1 MKKCVILVGPSAVG
15 KTTIAHAMLEAGDKY
30 ELVRSVTTREMRD
43 DSFGSEYIYI
53 SREEFL
59 HQIETQGV
67 LEHTEYAGQL
77 YGTPRSEID
86 RITGEGR
93 VPLLILD
100 LNGAN
105 SLFKAEGIAP
115 CTLYLYDDLDI
126 MEERLKARY
135 ISDNTSEADRRRFDS
150 RTKQNIIDF
159 SNMEEYEPFIYGFV
173 RNCSSVEC
181 CATKI
186 DEIYDLF
193 ALDTAKNAEE
203 AKAVAKSLADSAKAK
218 MQI

>member
-15 KTTIAHAMLEAGDKY
+15 KTTVAHAMLEASDKY

-59 HQIETQGV
+59 HQIEVGGV

-86 RITGEGR
+86 RITSEGR

-135 ISDNTSEADRRRFDS
+135 ISDNTSDADQKRFDS
-150 RTKQNIIDF
+150 RTKQNLIDF
-159 SNMEEYEPFIYGFV
+159 SNMEEYESFIYGFV
-173 RNCSSVEC
+173 KNCATVEC
-181 CATKI
+181 CAGKVDEVYNIFAI
-186 DEIYDLF
+186 D
-193 ALDTAKNAEE
+193 TPKNTEE
-203 AKAVAKSLADSAKAK
+203 AKAIAKALADSAKAK
-218 MQI
+218 M

>member
-15 KTTIAHAMLEAGDKY
+15 KTTVAHAMLEASDKY

-59 HQIETQGV
+59 HQIEVGGV

-86 RITGEGR
+86 RITSEGR

-105 SLFKAEGIAP
+105 SLFNAEGIAP

-126 MEERLKARY
+126 MEERLKERY
-135 ISDNTSEADRRRFDS
+135 ISDNTSEADQKRFDS
-150 RTKQNIIDF
+150 RTKQNLIDF
-159 SNMEEYEPFIYGFV
+159 SHMEEYESFIYGFV
-173 RNCSSVEC
+173 KNCATIEC
-181 CATKI
+181 CASKVN
-186 DEIYDLF
+186 EVYDIF
-193 ALDTAKNAEE
+193 ALDTPKNVEE
-203 AKAVAKSLADSAKAK
+203 AKAIAKALADSAKAK
-218 MQI
+218 M

>member
-15 KTTIAHAMLEAGDKY
+15 KTTVAHAMLEASDKY

-59 HQIETQGV
+59 HQIEVGGV

-86 RITGEGR
+86 RITSEGR

-105 SLFKAEGIAP
+105 SLFNAEGIAP

-135 ISDNTSEADRRRFDS
+135 ISDNTSEADQKRFDS
-150 RTKQNIIDF
+150 RTKQNLVDF
-159 SNMEEYEPFIYGFV
+159 SHMEEYESFIYGFV
-173 RNCSSVEC
+173 KNCATVDC
-181 CATKI
+181 CASKVN
-186 DEIYDLF
+186 EVYDIF
-193 ALDTAKNAEE
+193 ALDTPKNSEE
-203 AKAVAKSLADSAKAK
+203 AKAIAKALADSAKAK
-218 MQI
+218 M

>member
-1 MKKCVILVGPSAVG
+1 MKKCIILVGPSAVG
-15 KTTIAHAMLEAGDKY
+15 KTTIAHAMLEMGDKY
-30 ELVRSVTTREMRD
+30 ELVRSVTTREMRA

-59 HQIETQGV
+59 HQIEVGGV

-86 RITGEGR
+86 RITSEGR

-105 SLFKAEGIAP
+105 SLYNAEGIAP
-115 CTLYLYDDLDI
+115 CTIYLYDDLDI

-135 ISDNTSEADRRRFDS
+135 ISDNTSEADQKRYDTRS
-150 RTKQNIIDF
+150 KQNLIDY
-159 SNMEEYEPFIYGFV
+159 SNMENYESFIYSFV
-173 RNCSSVEC
+173 KNCATVEC
-181 CATKI
+181 CAKKAN
-186 DEIYDLF
+186 EVYDIF
-193 ALDTAKNAEE
+193 ALDTPKSADE
-203 AKAVAKSLADSAKAK
+203 AKAIAQALASSAKVK
-218 MQI
+218 M

>member
-15 KTTIAHAMLEAGDKY
+15 KTTVAHAMLEASDKY

-59 HQIETQGV
+59 HQIEVGGV

-86 RITGEGR
+86 RITSEGR

-105 SLFKAEGIAP
+105 SLFNAEGIAP

-135 ISDNTSEADRRRFDS
+135 ISDNTSEADQKRFDS
-150 RTKQNIIDF
+150 RTKQNLVDF
-159 SNMEEYEPFIYGFV
+159 SHMEEYESFIYGFV
-173 RNCSSVEC
+173 KNCATVDC
-181 CATKI
+181 CASKVN
-186 DEIYDLF
+186 EVYDIF
-193 ALDTAKNAEE
+193 ALDTPKNSEE
-203 AKAVAKSLADSAKAK
+203 AKAISKALADSAKAK
-218 MQI
+218 M

>member
-15 KTTIAHAMLEAGDKY
+15 KTTVAHAMLEASDKY

-59 HQIETQGV
+59 HQIEVGGV

-86 RITGEGR
+86 RITSEGR

-105 SLFKAEGIAP
+105 SLFNAEGITP

-126 MEERLKARY
+126 MEERLKERY
-135 ISDNTSEADRRRFDS
+135 ISDNTSETDQKRFDS
-150 RTKQNIIDF
+150 RTKQNLIDF
-159 SNMEEYEPFIYGFV
+159 SHMEEYESFIYGFV
-173 RNCSSVEC
+173 KNCATVDC
-181 CATKI
+181 CASKVN
-186 DEIYDLF
+186 EVYDIF
-193 ALDTAKNAEE
+193 ALDTPKNSEE
-203 AKAVAKSLADSAKAK
+203 AKAIAKALADSAKAK
-218 MQI
+218 M

>member
-15 KTTIAHAMLEAGDKY
+15 KTTVAHAMLEASDKY

-59 HQIETQGV
+59 HQIEVGGV

-86 RITGEGR
+86 RITSEGR

-105 SLFKAEGIAP
+105 SLFNAEGIAP

-135 ISDNTSEADRRRFDS
+135 ISDNTSEADQKRFDS
-150 RTKQNIIDF
+150 RTKQNLIDF
-159 SNMEEYEPFIYGFV
+159 SHMEEYESFIYGFV
-173 RNCSSVEC
+173 KNCATVEC
-181 CATKI
+181 CASKVN
-186 DEIYDLF
+186 EVYDIF
-193 ALDTAKNAEE
+193 ALDTPKNVEE
-203 AKAVAKSLADSAKAK
+203 AKAIAKALADSAKAK
-218 MQI
+218 M

>member
-15 KTTIAHAMLEAGDKY
+15 KTTVGHAMREMSDRY
-30 ELVRSVTTREMRD
+30 ELVRSVTTREMRA

-59 HQIETQGV
+59 HQIEVGGV

-86 RITGEGR
+86 RITSEGR

-105 SLFKAEGIAP
+105 SLYKAEGIAP
-115 CTLYLYDDLDI
+115 CTVYLYDELEVIND
-126 MEERLKARY
+126 RLKARY
-135 ISDNTSEADRRRFDS
+135 ISDNTSEAAQKRYDS
-150 RTKQNIIDF
+150 RTSQNVVDF
-159 SNMEEYEPFIYGFV
+159 SHMEEYESFIYSFV
-173 RNCSSVEC
+173 KNCSTVEC
-181 CATKI
+181 CANEV
-186 DEIYDLF
+186 DRIYDAF
-193 ALDTAKNAEE
+193 AADTAKDEAK
-203 AKAVAKSLADSAKAK
+203 AKAVAKALADSARAK
-218 MQI
+218 M